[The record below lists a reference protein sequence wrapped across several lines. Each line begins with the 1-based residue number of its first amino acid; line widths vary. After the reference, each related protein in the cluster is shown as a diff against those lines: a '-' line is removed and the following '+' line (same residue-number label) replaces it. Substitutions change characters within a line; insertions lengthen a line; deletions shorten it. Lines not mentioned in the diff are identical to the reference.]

1 MSGRGMLD
9 YFSFSSNTWGITFV
23 ASKFAVVRDWS
34 LFIVGVGA
42 EEKMF

>member
-1 MSGRGMLD
+1 MESACETLW
-9 YFSFSSNTWGITFV
+9 NE
-23 ASKFAVVRDWS
+23 KFDIRDWS